1 MQFIT
6 SLFGGSGNT
15 ILTMI
20 FALGVVIVLILLAVW
35 LLRMLF
41 NVSGSAARGRNR
53 RLSVIDTLALD
64 QKRQLV
70 IIRRDNVEH
79 LILTGG
85 PQDLVVETGIPV
97 EEVVATPQTSRRPL
111 PVVPSVRK
119 LEPQPV
125 PPTPTPAPARVPQTT
140 PAPAVATAPIPQAEP
155 GTVLAELQKAG
166 YAGDRKTRVS
176 LRHTGLLRGNKREEP
191 STGQNHDNSTGA
203 LTDSAKQEPSK
214 DSESAALEHDPS
226 NEANRG

>member
-20 FALGVVIVLILLAVW
+20 FALGAVIVLILLAVW

-53 RLSVIDTLALD
+53 RLSVVDTLALD

-85 PQDLVVETGIPV
+85 PQDLVIETGIPV
-97 EEVVATPQTSRRPL
+97 EEVVAAPQVGRRPL
-111 PVVPSVRK
+111 PVIPSARK
-119 LEPQPV
+119 VEPQPV
-125 PPTPTPAPARVPQTT
+125 APVPAPVPQAAPAPTPSAPASP
-140 PAPAVATAPIPQAEP
+140 PPQAAP

-166 YAGDRKTRVS
+166 YSGDRKTRVS